1 MIPAATL
8 NDRPY
13 FSESMSI
20 EINHITKFYGKQ
32 KALDDV
38 SFEVRQGEMLGFL
51 GPNGAGKSTLM
62 KIITGF
68 LQADSGKILINGQL
82 AGTENLDIR
91 KEIGYLPENN
101 PLYQDLYV
109 PEYLDIVAG
118 FYKIARRKQRVSEM
132 MALTGLEREKH
143 KKIGALSKGYRQRI
157 GLAQALIHDPSVLIL
172 DEPTSGLD
180 PNQLTEIRTLIAETG
195 KSKTVILSSHI
206 LQEIEAICQRVVIIN
221 QGRLVADNR
230 LTELKKGMISNQQV
244 FVVFNSA
251 PDQKR
256 MMALE
261 GVGEIESISG
271 GWLITS
277 SGSVDLRPA
286 LFRFAVESGLILL
299 EMTEKQQNLDSIFRD
314 LTQ

>member
-1 MIPAATL
+1 
-8 NDRPY
+8 
-13 FSESMSI
+13 MSI
-20 EINHITKFYGKQ
+20 EINHITKSYGKQ

-91 KEIGYLPENN
+91 QEIGYLPENN

-118 FYKIARRKQRVSEM
+118 FYKIRRRQQRVSEM
-132 MALTGLEREKH
+132 MALTGLEKEKH

-180 PNQLTEIRTLIAETG
+180 PNQLSEIRTLISETG

-221 QGRLVADNR
+221 QGRLVADSR
-230 LTELKKGMISNQQV
+230 LTELKSGMIVNQQV
-244 FVVFNSA
+244 FVVFDSA
-251 PDQKR
+251 PDQKQL
-256 MMALE
+256 MALE
-261 GVGEIESISG
+261 GVGEIESFSG
-271 GWLITS
+271 GWLVTS
-277 SGSVDLRPA
+277 SGSVDLRPV
-286 LFRFAVESGLILL
+286 LFRFAIESGLILL
-299 EMTEKQQNLDSIFRD
+299 EMTEKQQNLESIFRE
-314 LTQ
+314 LTY

>member
-1 MIPAATL
+1 MTGL
-8 NDRPY
+8 Y

-118 FYKIARRKQRVSEM
+118 FYKIGRRKQRVSEM

-230 LTELKKGMISNQQV
+230 LTELKKGMISNQQI

>member
-1 MIPAATL
+1 MT
-8 NDRPY
+8 
-13 FSESMSI
+13 I
-20 EINHITKFYGKQ
+20 EISHITKSYGKQ

-68 LQADSGKILINGQL
+68 LQADSGKIMINGQP
-82 AGTENLDIR
+82 AGTDNLEIR

-101 PLYQDLYV
+101 PLYLDLYV
-109 PEYLDIVAG
+109 PEYLDIIAG
-118 FYKIARRKQRVSEM
+118 IYKIRRREQRVSEM
-132 MALTGLEREKH
+132 IALTGLEKEKY

-221 QGRLVADNR
+221 QGRLAADSR
-230 LTELKKGMISNQQV
+230 LKELKTGKIGSQQV
-244 FVVFNSA
+244 FVSFDGS
-251 PDQKR
+251 PDHKR
-256 MMALE
+256 FMALE
-261 GVGEIESISG
+261 GVAEIESVSG
-271 GWLITS
+271 GWLVTS
-277 SGSVDLRPA
+277 SGSSDLRPV

-299 EMTEKQQNLDSIFRD
+299 EMTEKQQNLESIFRE
-314 LTQ
+314 LTH

>member
-1 MIPAATL
+1 
-8 NDRPY
+8 
-13 FSESMSI
+13 MSI
-20 EINHITKFYGKQ
+20 TINHITKSYGKQ

-68 LQADSGKILINGQL
+68 LQADSGTIMINGQL

-91 KEIGYLPENN
+91 REIGYLPENN
-101 PLYQDLYV
+101 PLYQDLYIT
-109 PEYLDIVAG
+109 EYLDIVAG
-118 FYKIARRKQRVSEM
+118 FYKIRHRQQRVREM

-206 LQEIEAICQRVVIIN
+206 LHEIEAICQRVVIIN
-221 QGRLVADNR
+221 QGRLVADSR
-230 LTELKKGMISNQQV
+230 LTELKTGMIGHQQV
-244 FVVFNSA
+244 FVVFNTA
-251 PDQKR
+251 PDLKR
-256 MMALE
+256 LKTLE
-261 GVGEIESISG
+261 GVGEIESLSA
-271 GWLITS
+271 GWMVTA

-286 LFRFAVESGLILL
+286 LFRFAVESDLVLL
-299 EMTEKQQNLDSIFRD
+299 EMTEKQQNLENIFRE
-314 LTQ
+314 LTH